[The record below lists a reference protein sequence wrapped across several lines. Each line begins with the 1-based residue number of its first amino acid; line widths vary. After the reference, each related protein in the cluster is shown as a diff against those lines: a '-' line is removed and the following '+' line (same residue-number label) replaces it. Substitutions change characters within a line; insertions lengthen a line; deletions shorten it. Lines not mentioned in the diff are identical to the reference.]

1 MDAHLCMVRTNL
13 HNLIQLCTFSS
24 PNSSCGLFLYLPQ
37 HPLFLTFTLVRWSSE
52 CWCPLDA
59 HVQMQLSPLC
69 YLFPLPVTHWCSL
82 APLDHYSPLSLL
94 GCKNTMKITI
104 ILHDYSLNF
113 GFGVLLMYKKLSSI
127 AVINIYL
134 CIQQWLNFPFYL
146 QYMSN
151 VVVASCLWC

>member
-1 MDAHLCMVRTNL
+1 MYLKLIKEPVWNWNNIISQEGDKSPKFNYIKSIKFGWNKNNTLLSVFKCNMDAHLCVVPTNL
-13 HNLIQLCTFSS
+13 HNLIHLCTFSS

-52 CWCPLDA
+52 CWCSLDA

-104 ILHDYSLNF
+104 ILHDYS
-113 GFGVLLMYKKLSSI
+113 
-127 AVINIYL
+127 
-134 CIQQWLNFPFYL
+134 
-146 QYMSN
+146 
-151 VVVASCLWC
+151 